1 MSNSLCKYC
10 SKVKLHRLVGPIN
23 SFLWIWISWIPWI
36 SRLQFL
42 LQVFM
47 MNFWD
52 ILQDKRLKLI
62 MRFVKKLIGD
72 IIQELFQIEI
82 TTSSVANRIL
92 SMTAAFPHKWILLS
106 IFLTLT
112 LVYSISMSWIFNF
125 PLKDTI
131 FNQNFLYI
139 GTTLTAKTYLLLQP
153 PEWEKSCCNR
163 VVWFPLFVLLWYKHH
178 RRALNTQSENKT
190 NKAVKY
196 SKITTISSII
206 KI

>member
-1 MSNSLCKYC
+1 MCKDC
-10 SKVKLHRLVGPIN
+10 SKVKLHGLVGPIN

-62 MRFVKKLIGD
+62 MRFVRKLIAD

-92 SMTAAFPHKWILLS
+92 SMTAAFSHKCILLPIFFDFDLSFTASQCLKFLIFPWRTLFLIKIFYILVQLWQQKLICYFNHLSGKNHAATMLSDFHCSYYYDTNIIDEPS
-106 IFLTLT
+106 IR
-112 LVYSISMSWIFNF
+112 
-125 PLKDTI
+125 K
-131 FNQNFLYI
+131 
-139 GTTLTAKTYLLLQP
+139 
-153 PEWEKSCCNR
+153 
-163 VVWFPLFVLLWYKHH
+163 
-178 RRALNTQSENKT
+178 SENKT